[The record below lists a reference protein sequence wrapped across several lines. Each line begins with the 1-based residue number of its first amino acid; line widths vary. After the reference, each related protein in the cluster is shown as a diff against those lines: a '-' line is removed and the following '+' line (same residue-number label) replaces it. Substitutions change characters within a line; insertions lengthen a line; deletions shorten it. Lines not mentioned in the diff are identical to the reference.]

1 MRLTIILLGSLL
13 FIFFN
18 QALVYAEDHIQS
30 VEKKVTNDSSELVVT
45 FTPSKATVGELS
57 TISGEV
63 RDKQNE
69 LVPNVKVKITTHHIE
84 DDKPMFSGEFLSLDG
99 TFTWDNQFFD
109 GAEHNVIVTVSPTE
123 ESMQFEPLTSEYLID
138 VEGHHPPKTIVVKTL
153 LFLILI
159 TAISM
164 ILAYVI
170 TKRWSQRSI
179 NNHAL

>member
-1 MRLTIILLGSLL
+1 MRLTIIIFSSLL
-13 FIFFN
+13 FILFN
-18 QALVYAEDHIQS
+18 QSLVYAEDHNQS
-30 VEKKVTNDSSELVVT
+30 VEKRVANDSSELIIT
-45 FTPSKATVGELS
+45 FTPGKATVGELT

-63 RDKQNE
+63 RDKQNG
-69 LVPNVKVKITTHHIE
+69 LVPNVKVKITTHHVE

-109 GAEHNVIVTVSPTE
+109 GAEHNVIVTASPTE
-123 ESMQFEPLTSEYLID
+123 ESIQFEPITSEYLID
-138 VEGHHPPKTIVVKTL
+138 VEGYHPPKTIVVKTL

-164 ILAYVI
+164 MLAYVI